1 MVRAAWKKRSIVWIL
16 ILAMICQMIPAFG
29 MAQTAGA
36 SQSADSQYVTFSME
50 GLTIGDGFYVLPTR
64 LSRQEIVDLWK
75 TKQGVTL
82 DPRKLTVA
90 QATYAFLENAGLS
103 ANYGGTGYRDP
114 SFYLRGIY
122 GIGTKIAQ
130 VPEAL
135 KQAYQERT
143 GQELALEERA
153 DDDRDLGEFDFTE
166 QSGWMI
172 TLDDSFISVGAG
184 KSSLPQNGDCSIRW
198 MFTVAM
204 YGADLGSDFEEE
216 PLIKAADRRELYEL
230 YAASEQYLA
239 ANPDVSKEVKEV
251 MGRLDA
257 SQEEI
262 DQAAEKIR
270 DLYPK
275 DVTLQMQDP
284 VESLSL
290 TDGQGENIDLG
301 ECTEDGY
308 HLNLR
313 KGTYRLTGYASDQTV
328 LGSLDLTVG
337 SKDEQTASV
346 LAVTNIYETHEG
358 WKRGVDYTAAVS
370 VDGKDGT
377 DRHATGGSTPGDP
390 DRGAVLCYT
399 GDTVNVRMDPLE
411 PRSDEYTTKTVRQTM
426 TESDDLSFAI
436 ALPRKVEQTVTAPEY
451 VDMQVGT
458 LTRCFVYTNVTPKK
472 KETANGMTTWSYEL
486 AEGERYYYRAAV
498 PEGRYAQDAVTYTN
512 WFVAGQDQDAIRVT
526 LENLHIGDADRDRD
540 TVIRDYSANVY
551 DVADLYMTVGA
562 GGEMNLQK
570 GQSKNVNVF
579 RNWLPVESYM
589 NAQAARPDFHYE
601 VLDLQGKPCD
611 DVIRIDQ
618 NHDNSG
624 DVTVQGVS
632 EGTALVLVTYD
643 ALTNEASG
651 GQEGGKDPFF
661 GAIWPENTGVF
672 VVNVGQSDAT
682 IDTGLDLDSE
692 LDVLYYSQDED
703 GATCRFTPQSGVT
716 VSVARPVV
724 TDHESYAGFTTE
736 GVETDKDGEVTVSG
750 LVEGTNILRFEQG
763 GRAVYRTVRAKQVTM
778 TYEYQS
784 ATGASIKASQIK
796 PGDKVIVTFGRDI
809 SGNTKKRC
817 GGVYLP
823 ANKFSGVYNMSGAIQ
838 YRDSFGHV
846 FTGESVQYDFSSN
859 AKAQRIVITIPEDMD
874 RFSYDLTGSVL
885 ESGYGSAFGS
895 HRKVTYRKGRDAD
908 FTASRQSQNMACL
921 PSIHI
926 EIPGGSKTVHVKV
939 TDYIAGG
946 TGLTGA
952 SKTGL
957 VLQEDVQA
965 ANVQEAL
972 ESACNAAGVRLQIK
986 DGSVVRIGSLESES
1000 GNTQSGWMMD
1010 LGGSPVTDLRGLS
1023 VAQGDFLNVAYT
1035 LNGGLDIAAAN
1046 TGLPTLR
1053 QLEIGG
1059 QIFRFDRVADG
1070 DDWTYLVNQGA
1081 LGGKGT
1087 SEDPFVIQVSLDASD
1102 VRASLDVSASTVA
1115 DSHYVTVQGLRD
1127 SMGCED
1133 EMQITLSTEDGRRSC
1148 YRVVTTRQK
1157 AAEPVTG
1164 PVITPIGT
1172 IPPQNASG
1180 GAVKY
1185 YVGKRITIKSSKNQ
1199 YVITNIYGK
1208 HPEVSYLR
1216 NTNTS
1221 IRKIVI
1227 PKTIRYAGKTW
1238 RVTGI
1243 AKTAFQKNKKLARVE
1258 VKSIYLK
1265 KARINKKAFTGI
1277 KKSAVV
1283 RITKKKY
1290 KTYRSWFLKKG
1301 LKKKSKIKKL

>member
-16 ILAMICQMIPAFG
+16 ILAMVCQMIPAFA
-29 MAQTAGA
+29 MTQTAGA
-36 SQSADSQYVTFSME
+36 SENAASQYVTFSLE

-64 LSRQEIVDLWK
+64 MSRQEIADLWQ

-82 DPRKLTVA
+82 DPQKLTVA
-90 QATYAFLENAGLS
+90 QATYAFLEKAGLS
-103 ANYGGTGYRDP
+103 GNYAGTGYRDP
-114 SFYLRGIY
+114 AFYLRGIY
-122 GIGTKIAQ
+122 GIGTRKAQ
-130 VPEAL
+130 APEAL
-135 KQAYQERT
+135 TKAYRERT
-143 GQELALEERA
+143 GHELVLE
-153 DDDRDLGEFDFTE
+153 DRTPKDQDLGEFDFTG

-172 TLDDSFISVGAG
+172 TLDDTFISVGAG
-184 KSSLPQNGDCSIRW
+184 KSSLPQTEECSIRW

-204 YGADLGSDFEEE
+204 YGGDLGSDFEEE

-230 YAASEQYLA
+230 YAAAPQYLD
-239 ANPDVSKEVKEV
+239 ANPDVRKKVEKV

-257 SQEEI
+257 SQADI
-262 DQAAEKIR
+262 DEAADMIR

-275 DVTLQMQDP
+275 DVTLKMQDP

-290 TDGQGENIDLG
+290 TDEQGDDIDLG
-301 ECTEDGY
+301 ECTENGY
-308 HLNLR
+308 HLNLM
-313 KGTYRLTGYASDQTV
+313 KGTYRLTGYGADRTV
-328 LGSLDLTVG
+328 LGTLDLTVG
-337 SKDEQTASV
+337 SEEQQTASV

-358 WKRGVDYTAAVS
+358 WKRGLDYTADVS

-377 DRHATGGSTPGDP
+377 DRHAGEGSTPGYP

-411 PRSDEYTTKTVRQTM
+411 PRSAEYTTKTVRQTM
-426 TESDDLSFAI
+426 TESDDISFAI

-451 VDMQVGT
+451 VDLQVGT
-458 LTRCFVYTNVTPKK
+458 LTRYFVYTNVTPEK

-512 WFVAGQDQDAIRVT
+512 WFVAGKDQDAIRVSI
-526 LENLHIGDADRDRD
+526 EDLHIGDPDRDRD
-540 TVIRDYSANVY
+540 TVIRDYSANAY
-551 DVADLYMTVGA
+551 DVADLYMTAGA
-562 GGEMNLQK
+562 SGEMTLRK
-570 GQSKNVNVF
+570 GQSQEVNVF

-618 NHDNSG
+618 NNDNSG
-624 DVTVQGVS
+624 AVTVTGVS
-632 EGTALVLVTYD
+632 EGAALVLVTYD

-651 GQEGGKDPFF
+651 GQEGGGNPFF

-672 VVNVGQSDAT
+672 VVNVGHSGEA

-692 LDVLYYSQDED
+692 LDILYYSQDED

-724 TDHESYAGFTTE
+724 TDHESYAGFSTE
-736 GVETDKDGEVTVSG
+736 GIETDEDGEVTVSG

-763 GRAVYRTVRAKQVTM
+763 GKAVYRTVRAKKVTL
-778 TYEYQS
+778 TYAYQS
-784 ATGASIKASQIK
+784 ATGASIKADQVK
-796 PGDKVIVTFGRDI
+796 PGDKVIVTFGQEI
-809 SGNTKKRC
+809 SGNTKKRR

-823 ANKFSGVYNMSGAIQ
+823 ANKFSGIYNMSGAVQ
-838 YRDSFGHV
+838 YRDSFGNV
-846 FTGESVQYDFSSN
+846 FTGESAQYDFASN
-859 AKAQRIVITIPEDMD
+859 AKAQKIVITIPQDMD

-895 HRKVTYRKGRDAD
+895 HRRVTYRKGRDAD
-908 FTASRQSQNMACL
+908 FTASRQSKNMACL

-939 TDYIAGG
+939 TDYIAGEA
-946 TGLTGA
+946 GLSGA

-965 ANVQEAL
+965 ANVREAL
-972 ESACNAAGVRLQIK
+972 ESACNAAGVRCQIK
-986 DGSVVRIGSLESES
+986 DGQIVRIGSLEAES
-1000 GNTQSGWMMD
+1000 TNPQSGWMMD
-1010 LGGSPVTDLRGLS
+1010 LGGNTVTDLRGLS
-1023 VAQGDFLNVAYT
+1023 VAQGDCLNIAYT
-1035 LNGGLDIAAAN
+1035 LNGGLDIAAAA
-1046 TGLPTLR
+1046 TGIPTLG

-1059 QIFRFDRVADG
+1059 QIFRFDRVAGEDG
-1070 DDWTYLVNQGA
+1070 WTYLVNQGA
-1081 LGGKGT
+1081 LSGT
-1087 SEDPFVIQVSLDASD
+1087 GTEEDPFVIQVSLDASD
-1102 VRASLDVSASTVA
+1102 VRNSLEVLASTVA
-1115 DSHYVTVQGLRD
+1115 DSHYVMVQGLRD

-1133 EMQITLSTEDGRRSC
+1133 EMQITLSAGDGRRSC

-1157 AAEPVTG
+1157 EAKPVSG
-1164 PVITPIGT
+1164 SGITPIGT
-1172 IPPQNASG
+1172 IPPENASG
-1180 GAVKY
+1180 GAIKY

-1221 IRKIVI
+1221 IKKIVI

-1243 AKTAFQKNKKLARVE
+1243 AKNAFQKNKKLSRVE
-1258 VKSIYLK
+1258 VKTIYLK
-1265 KARINKKAFTGI
+1265 KARINKKAFTGM

-1290 KTYRSWFLKKG
+1290 KTYRGWFLKKG